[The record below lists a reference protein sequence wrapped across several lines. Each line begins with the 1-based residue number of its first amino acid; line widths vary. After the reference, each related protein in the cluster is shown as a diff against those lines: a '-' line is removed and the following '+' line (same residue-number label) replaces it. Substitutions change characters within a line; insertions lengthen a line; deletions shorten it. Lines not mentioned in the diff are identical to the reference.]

1 MADAEARHDEGSMN
15 LTKYL
20 STSGVAS
27 RRHSAELIKA
37 GKVMLNGKVETNPGM
52 RVMPGDEVVF
62 EGKAVKAKSQAARHY
77 IMLNKPRGYVCT
89 SEDIH
94 AEKKAVDLIRLKDGA
109 RLFSAGR
116 LDKNSEG
123 LILFSDDGDFVEQL
137 THPSHE
143 VEKTYE
149 ISTDEP
155 LTEADVKRLLHGI
168 SSAGDLLR
176 ALAVNRLGPCKY
188 ELVLGEGKNR
198 EIRRM
203 MDTLGRKTKRLK
215 RTAVGLLRI
224 GGLDVGEWRELTEA
238 ERSLAGRKSMAG
250 TR

>member
-1 MADAEARHDEGSMN
+1 MREQPEQRDDGSVN

-20 STSGVAS
+20 SSSGAAS

-37 GKVMLNGKVETNPGM
+37 GKVTLNGKTETNPGT
-52 RVMPGDEVVF
+52 RVLPGDSVLL
-62 EGKAVKAKSQAARHY
+62 EGRKIEPKSRSERHY

-89 SEDIH
+89 SEDVH
-94 AEKKAVDLIRLKDGA
+94 AAKKAVDLIRTGDGA

-143 VEKTYE
+143 IEKTYE
-149 ISTDEP
+149 VSTDAP
-155 LTEADVKRLLHGI
+155 LTESDVRRLLRGI
-168 SSAGDLLR
+168 ADAGDLLR

-203 MDTLGRKTKRLK
+203 MDALGRTTKRLK
-215 RTAVGLLRI
+215 RTAVGLLRL
-224 GGLDVGEWRELTEA
+224 GGLDVGEWRELTER
-238 ERSLAGRKSMAG
+238 ERTLAGRKRIAG